1 MRIWSII
8 RFQDGGDDTFFTRIK
23 LIAFLLHKTKE
34 LEGEIDHYLDLVI
47 KGGLLFKQG
56 IKFYLEGEKEQ
67 FENRSFE
74 LDKTESEA
82 DSLRRTIE
90 NKLYSQTLI
99 PEARGDVLGL
109 LESTDHVLNIAAD
122 SLHYFAIE
130 SPEFV
135 PDLNHLYR
143 DLTDVCA
150 KTMENLVMAIR
161 AYFRDISNVKDHI
174 NKVQFYEK
182 ESDKLGRKIK
192 EEIFSRDIHLSRK
205 IHLRYFIDKLERI
218 ADAAED
224 TCDRLAIAV
233 IKRSV

>member
-1 MRIWSII
+1 MP
-8 RFQDGGDDTFFTRIK
+8 
-23 LIAFLLHKTKE
+23 FLLRKTKE

-56 IKFYLEGEKEQ
+56 IKFYLEDEKGEFK
-67 FENRSFE
+67 NRSQE
-74 LDKTESEA
+74 LDKIESNA
-82 DSLRRTIE
+82 DSLRRSIE
-90 NKLYSQTLI
+90 SKLYSQTLI

-122 SLHYFAIE
+122 SLHYYAIE
-130 SPEFV
+130 SPEFL
-135 PDLNHLYR
+135 PDLNRLYL
-143 DLTDVCA
+143 DLTEVCA
-150 KTMENLVMAIR
+150 KTIENLVMAIR
-161 AYFRDISNVKDHI
+161 AYFEDISNVKDHI

-192 EEIFSRDIHLSRK
+192 EEIFSRDIHFSRK
-205 IHLRYFIDKLERI
+205 LHLRYFIDKLERI

-224 TCDRLAIAV
+224 TSDRLAIAV